1 MLVIRY
7 LYKEEAIE
15 MSISSV
21 IKKRRRE
28 LDLTLADV
36 AERMGVSEATV
47 QRWESGAIKNL
58 RHERIGRLADV
69 LQVSPAVLMGWQ
81 DEPSTP
87 KPSPIPPGFQPLPE
101 MTEVPIIG
109 RIACGQPITAEEN
122 LEGYVDAPKRVH
134 CDFALRCEGDSMIDA
149 GISEGDIVFIRQQPE
164 VPNGQIAAVRI
175 GDEATL
181 KRVYWDGTTLTL
193 MPANPCYAP
202 RTFTGEQL
210 RDVQI
215 EGRAIGYLH
224 LY

>member
-1 MLVIRY
+1 MSTIADRLLKSITAKGYSYGELAKITGFPKSAIQRY
-7 LYKEEAIE
+7 
-15 MSISSV
+15 
-21 IKKRRRE
+21 
-28 LDLTLADV
+28 
-36 AERMGVSEATV
+36 ATGQTPKIPV
-47 QRWESGAIKNL
+47 DRLE
-58 RHERIGRLADV
+58 RLADV
-69 LQVSPAVLMGWQ
+69 LGVSAAYLMGWEEQ
-81 DEPSTP
+81 VQPPEQPCVT
-87 KPSPIPPGFQPLPE
+87 IPPGFEPPPE
-101 MTEVPIIG
+101 MVKVPLVG
-109 RIACGQPITAEEN
+109 AIACGEPITAEEN
-122 LEGYVDAPKRVH
+122 LEGYVDAPKSVH

-202 RTFTGEQL
+202 RPFTGEQL